1 MHSAIF
7 QKAVG
12 SRGSAC
18 ERPRCGKQR
27 VGAGA
32 VVGDWQ
38 GESRSQ
44 SRVPQEES
52 PLSSSAEDEIFPFKE
67 RRRGVKRPSGTF
79 YGGEPSQHNA
89 VRCAWGSP
97 MRRIRILR
105 LCIWLFAKKFFDTLR
120 PIRHDAG
127 WAFVT
132 CYFDKLDMATLSE
145 ASRRRRREVGAM
157 VDRSA
162 LRCPR

>member
-1 MHSAIF
+1 MRVKRMHSAIF

-67 RRRGVKRPSGTF
+67 RRR
-79 YGGEPSQHNA
+79 EQE
-89 VRCAWGSP
+89 
-97 MRRIRILR
+97 
-105 LCIWLFAKKFFDTLR
+105 
-120 PIRHDAG
+120 
-127 WAFVT
+127 
-132 CYFDKLDMATLSE
+132 ATLP
-145 ASRRRRREVGAM
+145 AGVCRKAANVPRRNVRRPATNFLRTAKPSSYP
-157 VDRSA
+157 RSTTHRVVHGVP
-162 LRCPR
+162 RCDA